1 MTGIHQ
7 EINRPTMLYLT
18 LLLEIIVRV
27 TYRLVCYRW
36 QISNLTV
43 RCADFEN

>member
-1 MTGIHQ
+1 
-7 EINRPTMLYLT
+7 MLYLT
-18 LLLEIIVRV
+18 LLLEIIARA

-36 QISNLTV
+36 QISNSSV